1 MSRPPDRL
9 PSNYWRQ
16 FVATSISNVG
26 DGMAHAAA
34 PLLALSL
41 TNDARLIAGVS
52 FAAFLPWLVLTL
64 PAGVYIDRFNR
75 KHLMITVNVIRA
87 VLYSVIGFSAWQGS
101 LTMWSLMLILLGV
114 GCCEVI
120 FDMSAQA
127 FLPAIVPP
135 ELLEKANG
143 RLYTAEVVSNNFI
156 GLPLGALTFVAA
168 VGIPFGANA
177 ASFALSAMLVSSI
190 HVPSVVTTQTQSQ
203 IVSQTFRK
211 DLAEGFSWLWSNK
224 LLRTLAIMLGI
235 TNMATMFGDA
245 IFVKYAADELG
256 VTGTGYG
263 FLLSLMAIGSIIG
276 GFIGDRISKRFGVPV
291 SIVASFGVF
300 STVGL
305 VYYFLPHIWSVA
317 IAVGVMGLASTTW
330 NIVTVSLRQ
339 RIIPSELFGRVNS
352 VYRLIGTGS
361 ISIGA
366 LIGGQIAYSQGL
378 RAPYLAS
385 VIVGCIALAIGG
397 PILYRLA
404 SDYIHPEETPAPPSI
419 K

>member
-1 MSRPPDRL
+1 MSRSPNSL

-16 FVATSISNVG
+16 FIATSISNVG
-26 DGMAHAAA
+26 DGMEHAAA

-41 TNDARLIAGVS
+41 TRDPRLIAGVS
-52 FAAFLPWLVLTL
+52 FATALPWLVLTL

-75 KHLMITVNVIRA
+75 KHLMVAVNAIRT
-87 VLYSVIGFSAWQGS
+87 VLYGLIAYSAWQGS
-101 LTMWSLMLILLGV
+101 LTIWSFMVILLGV

-135 ELLEKANG
+135 DLLEKANG
-143 RLYTAEVVSNNFI
+143 RLYTAEVIANSFV
-156 GLPLGALTFVAA
+156 GLPLGAWAFVAA

-177 ASFALSAMLVSSI
+177 ASFALAALLVSTI
-190 HVPSVVTTQTQSQ
+190 HLPSKDQPAVNVQPQS
-203 IVSQTFRK
+203 FRA
-211 DLAEGFSWLWSNK
+211 DLAEGVKWLWANK
-224 LLRTLAIMLGI
+224 LIRTLAIMLGI

-256 VTGTGYG
+256 VTGRGYG
-263 FLLSLMAIGSIIG
+263 LLLSLMAIGSIVG
-276 GFIGDRISKRFGVPV
+276 GFVGDRIAKRLGPPLAM
-291 SIVASFGVF
+291 ITSFGVF

-305 VYYFLPHIWSVA
+305 IYFFMPHIWSVA
-317 IAVGVMGLASTTW
+317 IAVSVMGLAGTTW

-339 RIIPSELFGRVNS
+339 RIIPAELFGRVNS

-361 ISIGA
+361 ISLGA
-366 LIGGQIAYSQGL
+366 LIGGQIAYSYGL
-378 RAPYLAS
+378 RSPYLAS
-385 VIVGCIALAIGG
+385 VFVGCIAFAVGG

-404 SDYIHPEETPAPPSI
+404 SNYIPPAETPAPPSI

>member
-1 MSRPPDRL
+1 MSRSPNSL

-16 FVATSISNVG
+16 FIATSISNVG
-26 DGMAHAAA
+26 DGMEHAAA

-41 TNDARLIAGVS
+41 TRDPRLIAGVS
-52 FAAFLPWLVLTL
+52 FATALPWLVLTL

-75 KHLMITVNVIRA
+75 KHLMVAVNAIRT
-87 VLYSVIGFSAWQGS
+87 VLYALIAYSAWQGS
-101 LTMWSLMLILLGV
+101 LTIWSFMLILLGV

-135 ELLEKANG
+135 DLLEKANG
-143 RLYTAEVVSNNFI
+143 RLYTAEVIANSFV
-156 GLPLGALTFVAA
+156 GLPLGAWAFVAA

-177 ASFALSAMLVSSI
+177 ASFALAALLVSTI
-190 HVPSVVTTQTQSQ
+190 HLPSKDQPAVNVRPQS
-203 IVSQTFRK
+203 FRA
-211 DLAEGFSWLWSNK
+211 DLAEGVKWLWANK
-224 LLRTLAIMLGI
+224 LIRTLAIMLGI

-256 VTGTGYG
+256 VTGRGYG
-263 FLLSLMAIGSIIG
+263 LLLSLMAIGSIVG
-276 GFIGDRISKRFGVPV
+276 GFVGDRIAKRLGPPLAM
-291 SIVASFGVF
+291 ITSFGVF

-305 VYYFLPHIWSVA
+305 IYFFMPHIWSVA
-317 IAVGVMGLASTTW
+317 IAVSVMGLAGTTW

-339 RIIPSELFGRVNS
+339 RIIPAELFGRVNS

-361 ISIGA
+361 ISLGA
-366 LIGGQIAYSQGL
+366 LIGGQIAYSYGL
-378 RAPYLAS
+378 RSPYLAS
-385 VIVGCIALAIGG
+385 VFVGCIAFAVGG

-404 SDYIHPEETPAPPSI
+404 SNYIPPAETPAPPSI

>member
-1 MSRPPDRL
+1 MSRSPNSL

-16 FVATSISNVG
+16 FIATSISNVG
-26 DGMAHAAA
+26 YGMEHAAA

-41 TNDARLIAGVS
+41 THDPRLIAGVS
-52 FAAFLPWLVLTL
+52 FATALPWLVLTL

-75 KHLMITVNVIRA
+75 KHLMVTVNAIRT
-87 VLYSVIGFSAWQGS
+87 VLYALIAYSAWQGS
-101 LTMWSLMLILLGV
+101 LTIWSFMLILLGV

-135 ELLEKANG
+135 DLLEKANG
-143 RLYTAEVVSNNFI
+143 RLYTAEVIANSFV
-156 GLPLGALTFVAA
+156 GLPLGAWAFVAA

-177 ASFALSAMLVSSI
+177 ASFALAALLVSTI
-190 HVPSVVTTQTQSQ
+190 HLPSKDQPAVNVQPQS
-203 IVSQTFRK
+203 FRA
-211 DLAEGFSWLWSNK
+211 DLAEGVKWLWANK
-224 LLRTLAIMLGI
+224 LIRTLAIMLGI

-256 VTGTGYG
+256 VTGRGYG
-263 FLLSLMAIGSIIG
+263 LLLSLMAIGSIVG
-276 GFIGDRISKRFGVPV
+276 GFVGDRIAKRLGPPLAM
-291 SIVASFGVF
+291 ITSFGVF

-305 VYYFLPHIWSVA
+305 IYFFMPHIWSVA
-317 IAVGVMGLASTTW
+317 IAVSVMGLAGTTW

-339 RIIPSELFGRVNS
+339 RIIPAELFGRVNS

-361 ISIGA
+361 ISLGA
-366 LIGGQIAYSQGL
+366 LIGGQIAYSYGL
-378 RAPYLAS
+378 RSPYLAS
-385 VIVGCIALAIGG
+385 VFVGCIAFAVGG

-404 SDYIHPEETPAPPSI
+404 SNYIPPAETPAPPSI

>member
-1 MSRPPDRL
+1 MSRSPNSL

-16 FVATSISNVG
+16 FIATSISNVG
-26 DGMAHAAA
+26 DGMEHAAA

-41 TNDARLIAGVS
+41 THDPRLIAGVS
-52 FAAFLPWLVLTL
+52 FATALPWLVLTL

-75 KHLMITVNVIRA
+75 KHLMVAVNAIRT
-87 VLYSVIGFSAWQGS
+87 VLYALIAYSAWQGS
-101 LTMWSLMLILLGV
+101 LTIWSFMLILLGV

-135 ELLEKANG
+135 DLLEKANG
-143 RLYTAEVVSNNFI
+143 RLYTAEVIANSFV
-156 GLPLGALTFVAA
+156 GLPLGAWAFVAA

-177 ASFALSAMLVSSI
+177 ASFALAALLVSTI
-190 HVPSVVTTQTQSQ
+190 HLPSKDQPAVNVQPQS
-203 IVSQTFRK
+203 FRA
-211 DLAEGFSWLWSNK
+211 DLAEGVKWLWANK
-224 LLRTLAIMLGI
+224 LIRTLAIMLGI

-256 VTGTGYG
+256 VTGRGYG
-263 FLLSLMAIGSIIG
+263 LLLSLMAIGSIVG
-276 GFIGDRISKRFGVPV
+276 GFVGDRIAKRLGPPLAM
-291 SIVASFGVF
+291 ITSFGVF

-305 VYYFLPHIWSVA
+305 IYFFMPHIWSVA
-317 IAVGVMGLASTTW
+317 IAVSVMGLAGTTW

-339 RIIPSELFGRVNS
+339 RIIPAELFGRVNS

-361 ISIGA
+361 ISLGA
-366 LIGGQIAYSQGL
+366 LIGGQIAYSYGL
-378 RAPYLAS
+378 RSPYLAS
-385 VIVGCIALAIGG
+385 VFVGCIAFAVGG

-404 SDYIHPEETPAPPSI
+404 SNYIPPAETPAPPSI

>member
-1 MSRPPDRL
+1 MSRSPNSL

-16 FVATSISNVG
+16 FIATSISNVG
-26 DGMAHAAA
+26 DGMEHAAA

-41 TNDARLIAGVS
+41 THDPRLIAGVS
-52 FAAFLPWLVLTL
+52 FATALPWLVLTL

-75 KHLMITVNVIRA
+75 KKLMVAVNAIRT
-87 VLYSVIGFSAWQGS
+87 VLYALIAYSAWQGS
-101 LTMWSLMLILLGV
+101 LTIWSFMLILLGV

-135 ELLEKANG
+135 DLLEKANG
-143 RLYTAEVVSNNFI
+143 RLSTAEVIANSFV
-156 GLPLGALTFVAA
+156 GLPLGAWAFVAA

-177 ASFALSAMLVSSI
+177 ASFALAALLVSTI
-190 HVPSVVTTQTQSQ
+190 HLPSKDQPAVNVQPQS
-203 IVSQTFRK
+203 FRA
-211 DLAEGFSWLWSNK
+211 DLAEGVKWLWANK
-224 LLRTLAIMLGI
+224 LIRTLAIMLGI

-256 VTGTGYG
+256 VTGRGYG
-263 FLLSLMAIGSIIG
+263 LLLSLMAIGSIVG
-276 GFIGDRISKRFGVPV
+276 GFVGDRIAKRLGPPLAM
-291 SIVASFGVF
+291 ITSFGVF

-305 VYYFLPHIWSVA
+305 IYFFMPHIWSVA
-317 IAVGVMGLASTTW
+317 IAVSVMGLAGTTW

-339 RIIPSELFGRVNS
+339 RIIPAELFGRVNS

-361 ISIGA
+361 ISLGA
-366 LIGGQIAYSQGL
+366 LIGGQIAYSYGL
-378 RAPYLAS
+378 RSPYLAS
-385 VIVGCIALAIGG
+385 VFVGCVAFAVGG

-404 SDYIHPEETPAPPSI
+404 SNYIPPAETPAPPSI

>member
-1 MSRPPDRL
+1 MSRSPNSL

-16 FVATSISNVG
+16 FIATSISNVG
-26 DGMAHAAA
+26 DGMEHAAA

-41 TNDARLIAGVS
+41 THDPRLIAGVS
-52 FAAFLPWLVLTL
+52 FATALPWLVLTL

-75 KHLMITVNVIRA
+75 KKLMVAVNAIRT
-87 VLYSVIGFSAWQGS
+87 VLYALIAYSAWQGS
-101 LTMWSLMLILLGV
+101 LTIWSFMLILLGV

-135 ELLEKANG
+135 DLLEKANG
-143 RLYTAEVVSNNFI
+143 RLYTAEVIANSFV
-156 GLPLGALTFVAA
+156 GLPLGAWAFVAA

-177 ASFALSAMLVSSI
+177 ASFALAALLVSTI
-190 HVPSVVTTQTQSQ
+190 HLPSKDQPAVNVRPQS
-203 IVSQTFRK
+203 FRA
-211 DLAEGFSWLWSNK
+211 DLAEGVKWLWANK
-224 LLRTLAIMLGI
+224 LIRTLAIMLGI

-256 VTGTGYG
+256 VTGRGYG
-263 FLLSLMAIGSIIG
+263 LLLSLMAIGSIVG
-276 GFIGDRISKRFGVPV
+276 GFVGDRIAKRLGPPLAM
-291 SIVASFGVF
+291 ITSFGVF

-305 VYYFLPHIWSVA
+305 IYFFMPHIWSVA
-317 IAVGVMGLASTTW
+317 IAVSVMGLAGTTW

-339 RIIPSELFGRVNS
+339 RIIPAELFGRVNS

-361 ISIGA
+361 ISLGA
-366 LIGGQIAYSQGL
+366 LIGGQIAYSYGL
-378 RAPYLAS
+378 RSPYLAS
-385 VIVGCIALAIGG
+385 VFVGCIAFAVGG

-404 SDYIHPEETPAPPSI
+404 SNYIPPAETPAPPSI

>member
-385 VIVGCIALAIGG
+385 VIVGCIALAIC
-397 PILYRLA
+397 
-404 SDYIHPEETPAPPSI
+404 
-419 K
+419 

>member
-1 MSRPPDRL
+1 MSRSPNSL

-16 FVATSISNVG
+16 FIATSISNVG
-26 DGMAHAAA
+26 DGMEHAAA

-41 TNDARLIAGVS
+41 THDPRLIAGVS
-52 FAAFLPWLVLTL
+52 FATALPWLVLTL

-75 KHLMITVNVIRA
+75 KHLMVAVNAIRT
-87 VLYSVIGFSAWQGS
+87 VLYGLIAYSAWQGS
-101 LTMWSLMLILLGV
+101 LTIWSFMVILLGV

-135 ELLEKANG
+135 DLLEKANG
-143 RLYTAEVVSNNFI
+143 RLYTAEVIANSFV
-156 GLPLGALTFVAA
+156 GLPLGAWAFVAA

-177 ASFALSAMLVSSI
+177 ASFALAALLVSTI
-190 HVPSVVTTQTQSQ
+190 HLPSKDQPAVNVRPQS
-203 IVSQTFRK
+203 FRA
-211 DLAEGFSWLWSNK
+211 DLAEGVKWLWANK
-224 LLRTLAIMLGI
+224 LIRTLAIMLGI

-256 VTGTGYG
+256 VTGRGYG
-263 FLLSLMAIGSIIG
+263 LLLSLMAIGSIVG
-276 GFIGDRISKRFGVPV
+276 GFVGDRIAKRLGPPLAM
-291 SIVASFGVF
+291 ITSFGVF

-305 VYYFLPHIWSVA
+305 IYFFMPHIWSVA
-317 IAVGVMGLASTTW
+317 IAVSVMGLAGTTW

-339 RIIPSELFGRVNS
+339 RIIPAELFGRVNS

-361 ISIGA
+361 ISLGA
-366 LIGGQIAYSQGL
+366 LIGGQIAYSYGL
-378 RAPYLAS
+378 RSPYLAS
-385 VIVGCIALAIGG
+385 VFVGCIAFAVGG

-404 SDYIHPEETPAPPSI
+404 SNYIPPAETPAPPSI

>member
-1 MSRPPDRL
+1 MSRSPNSL

-16 FVATSISNVG
+16 FIATSISNVG
-26 DGMAHAAA
+26 DGMEHAAA

-41 TNDARLIAGVS
+41 THDPRLIAGVS
-52 FAAFLPWLVLTL
+52 FATALPWLVLTL

-75 KHLMITVNVIRA
+75 KKLMVAVNAIRT
-87 VLYSVIGFSAWQGS
+87 VLYALIAYSAWQGS
-101 LTMWSLMLILLGV
+101 LTIWSFMLILLGV

-135 ELLEKANG
+135 DLLEKANG
-143 RLYTAEVVSNNFI
+143 RLYTAEVIANSFV
-156 GLPLGALTFVAA
+156 GLPLGAWAFVAA

-177 ASFALSAMLVSSI
+177 ASFALAALLVSTI
-190 HVPSVVTTQTQSQ
+190 HLPSKDQPAVNVQPQS
-203 IVSQTFRK
+203 FRA
-211 DLAEGFSWLWSNK
+211 DLAEGVKWLWANK
-224 LLRTLAIMLGI
+224 LIRTLTIMLGI

-256 VTGTGYG
+256 VTGRGYG
-263 FLLSLMAIGSIIG
+263 LLLSLMAIGSIVG
-276 GFIGDRISKRFGVPV
+276 GFVGDRIAKRLGPPLAM
-291 SIVASFGVF
+291 ITSFGVF

-305 VYYFLPHIWSVA
+305 IYFFMPHIWSVA
-317 IAVGVMGLASTTW
+317 IAVSVMGLAGTTW

-339 RIIPSELFGRVNS
+339 RIIPAELFGRVNS

-361 ISIGA
+361 ISLGA
-366 LIGGQIAYSQGL
+366 LIGGQIAYSYGL
-378 RAPYLAS
+378 RSPYLAS
-385 VIVGCIALAIGG
+385 VFVGCVAFAVGG

-404 SDYIHPEETPAPPSI
+404 SNYIPPAETPAPPSI

>member
-1 MSRPPDRL
+1 MSRSPNSL

-16 FVATSISNVG
+16 FIATSISNVG
-26 DGMAHAAA
+26 DGMEHAAA

-41 TNDARLIAGVS
+41 TRDPRLIAGVS
-52 FAAFLPWLVLTL
+52 FATALPWLVLTL

-75 KHLMITVNVIRA
+75 KHLMVAVNAIRT
-87 VLYSVIGFSAWQGS
+87 VLYALIAYSAWQGS
-101 LTMWSLMLILLGV
+101 LTIWSFMVILLGV

-135 ELLEKANG
+135 DLLEKANG
-143 RLYTAEVVSNNFI
+143 RLYTAEVIANSFV
-156 GLPLGALTFVAA
+156 GLPLGAWAFVAA

-177 ASFALSAMLVSSI
+177 ASFALAALLVSTI
-190 HVPSVVTTQTQSQ
+190 HLPSKDQPAVNVQPQS
-203 IVSQTFRK
+203 FRA
-211 DLAEGFSWLWSNK
+211 DLAEGVKWLWANK
-224 LLRTLAIMLGI
+224 LIRTLAIMLGI

-256 VTGTGYG
+256 VTGRGYG
-263 FLLSLMAIGSIIG
+263 LLLSLMAIGSIVG
-276 GFIGDRISKRFGVPV
+276 GFVGDRIAKRLGPPLAM
-291 SIVASFGVF
+291 ITSFGVF

-305 VYYFLPHIWSVA
+305 IYFFMPHIWSVA
-317 IAVGVMGLASTTW
+317 IAVSVMGLAGTTW

-339 RIIPSELFGRVNS
+339 RIIPAELFGRVNS

-361 ISIGA
+361 ISLGA
-366 LIGGQIAYSQGL
+366 LIGGQIAYSYGL
-378 RAPYLAS
+378 RSPYLAS
-385 VIVGCIALAIGG
+385 VFVGCIAFAVGG

-404 SDYIHPEETPAPPSI
+404 SNYIPPAETPAPPSI

>member
-1 MSRPPDRL
+1 MTRSPNSL

-16 FVATSISNVG
+16 FIATSISNVG
-26 DGMAHAAA
+26 DGMEHAAA

-41 TNDARLIAGVS
+41 THDPRLIAGVS
-52 FAAFLPWLVLTL
+52 FATALPWLVLTL

-75 KHLMITVNVIRA
+75 KHLMVTVNAIRT
-87 VLYSVIGFSAWQGS
+87 VLYALIAYSAWQGS
-101 LTMWSLMLILLGV
+101 LTIWSFMLILLGV

-135 ELLEKANG
+135 DLLEKANG
-143 RLYTAEVVSNNFI
+143 RLYTAEVIANSFV
-156 GLPLGALTFVAA
+156 GLPLGAWAFVAA

-177 ASFALSAMLVSSI
+177 ASFALAALLVSTI
-190 HVPSVVTTQTQSQ
+190 HLPSKDQPAVNVQPQS
-203 IVSQTFRK
+203 FRA
-211 DLAEGFSWLWSNK
+211 DLAEGVKWLWANK
-224 LLRTLAIMLGI
+224 LIRTLAIMLGI

-256 VTGTGYG
+256 VTGRGYG
-263 FLLSLMAIGSIIG
+263 LLLSLMAIGSIVG
-276 GFIGDRISKRFGVPV
+276 GFVGDRIAKRLGPPLAM
-291 SIVASFGVF
+291 ITSFGVF

-305 VYYFLPHIWSVA
+305 IYFFMPHIWSVA
-317 IAVGVMGLASTTW
+317 IAVSVMGLASTTW

-339 RIIPSELFGRVNS
+339 RIIPAELFGRVNS

-361 ISIGA
+361 ISLGA
-366 LIGGQIAYSQGL
+366 LIGGQIAYSYGL
-378 RAPYLAS
+378 RSPYLAS
-385 VIVGCIALAIGG
+385 VFVGCIAFAVGG

-404 SDYIHPEETPAPPSI
+404 SNYIPPAETPAPPSI

>member
-1 MSRPPDRL
+1 MSRSPNSL

-16 FVATSISNVG
+16 FIATSISNVG
-26 DGMAHAAA
+26 DGMEHAAA

-41 TNDARLIAGVS
+41 THDPRLIAGVS
-52 FAAFLPWLVLTL
+52 FATALPWLVLTL

-75 KHLMITVNVIRA
+75 KHLMVAVNAIRT
-87 VLYSVIGFSAWQGS
+87 VLYGLIAYSAWQGS
-101 LTMWSLMLILLGV
+101 LTIWSFMVILLGV

-135 ELLEKANG
+135 DLLEKANG
-143 RLYTAEVVSNNFI
+143 RLYTAEVIANSFV
-156 GLPLGALTFVAA
+156 GLPLGAWAFVAA

-177 ASFALSAMLVSSI
+177 ASFALAALLVSTI
-190 HVPSVVTTQTQSQ
+190 HLPSKDQPAVNVQPQS
-203 IVSQTFRK
+203 FRA
-211 DLAEGFSWLWSNK
+211 DLAEGVKWLWANK
-224 LLRTLAIMLGI
+224 LIRTLAIMLGI

-256 VTGTGYG
+256 VTGRGYG
-263 FLLSLMAIGSIIG
+263 LLLSLMAIGSIVG
-276 GFIGDRISKRFGVPV
+276 GFVGDRIAKRLGPPLAM
-291 SIVASFGVF
+291 ITSFGVF

-305 VYYFLPHIWSVA
+305 IYFFMPHIWSVA
-317 IAVGVMGLASTTW
+317 IAVSVMGLAGTTW

-339 RIIPSELFGRVNS
+339 RIIPAELFGRVNS

-361 ISIGA
+361 ISLGA
-366 LIGGQIAYSQGL
+366 LIGGQIAYSYGL
-378 RAPYLAS
+378 RSPYLAS
-385 VIVGCIALAIGG
+385 VFVGCIAFAVGG

-404 SDYIHPEETPAPPSI
+404 SNYIPPAETPAPPSI

>member
-26 DGMAHAAA
+26 DGMEHAAA

-41 TNDARLIAGVS
+41 TRDPRLIAGVS
-52 FAAFLPWLVLTL
+52 FATALPWLVLTL

-75 KHLMITVNVIRA
+75 KHLMIAVNVIRTI
-87 VLYSVIGFSAWQGS
+87 LYSIIAYGAWQGS
-101 LTMWSLMLILLGV
+101 LTIWSFMFILLGV
-114 GCCEVI
+114 GSCEVI

-127 FLPAIVPP
+127 FLPALVSP

-143 RLYTAEVVSNNFI
+143 RLYMAEVIANSFV
-156 GLPLGALTFVAA
+156 GLPLGAWAFVAA
-168 VGIPFGANA
+168 VGLPFGANA
-177 ASFALSAMLVSSI
+177 ASFALAAVLVSTI
-190 HVPSVVTTQTQSQ
+190 RLPPTALPAARLQRQS
-203 IVSQTFRK
+203 FNA
-211 DLAEGFSWLWSNK
+211 DLMEGIRWLWGNK
-224 LLRTLAIMLGI
+224 LIRTLAIMLGI

-256 VTGTGYG
+256 VTGRGYG
-263 FLLSLMAIGSIIG
+263 LLLSLMAIGSIVG
-276 GFIGDRISKRFGVPV
+276 GFVGDRIARRLGAPV
-291 SIVASFGVF
+291 AMIASFEVF

-305 VYYFLPHIWSVA
+305 IYYFMPHIWSVA
-317 IAVGVMGLASTTW
+317 IAVSVMGLAGTTW

-339 RIIPSELFGRVNS
+339 RIIPADLFGRVNS

-361 ISIGA
+361 ISLGA
-366 LIGGQIAYSQGL
+366 LIGGQIAYSNGL
-378 RAPYLAS
+378 RSPYLAS
-385 VIVGCIALAIGG
+385 VFVGCIALAIGG

-404 SDYIHPEETPAPPSI
+404 SNYIPPEETPAPPSI

>member
-1 MSRPPDRL
+1 MSRSPNSL

-16 FVATSISNVG
+16 FIATSISNVG
-26 DGMAHAAA
+26 DGMEHAAA

-41 TNDARLIAGVS
+41 THDPRLIAGVS
-52 FAAFLPWLVLTL
+52 FATALPWLVLTL

-75 KHLMITVNVIRA
+75 KHLMVAVNAIRT
-87 VLYSVIGFSAWQGS
+87 VLYGLIAYSAWQGS
-101 LTMWSLMLILLGV
+101 LTIWSFMLILLGV

-135 ELLEKANG
+135 DLLEKANG
-143 RLYTAEVVSNNFI
+143 RLYTAEVIANSFV
-156 GLPLGALTFVAA
+156 GLPLGAWAFVAA

-177 ASFALSAMLVSSI
+177 ASFALAALLVSTI
-190 HVPSVVTTQTQSQ
+190 HLPSKDQPAVNVQPQS
-203 IVSQTFRK
+203 FRA
-211 DLAEGFSWLWSNK
+211 DLAEGVKWLWANK
-224 LLRTLAIMLGI
+224 LIRTLAIMLGI

-256 VTGTGYG
+256 VTGRGYG
-263 FLLSLMAIGSIIG
+263 LLLSLMAIGSIVG
-276 GFIGDRISKRFGVPV
+276 GFVGDRIAKRLGPPLAM
-291 SIVASFGVF
+291 ITSFGVF

-305 VYYFLPHIWSVA
+305 IYFFMPHIWSVA
-317 IAVGVMGLASTTW
+317 IAVSVMGLAGTTW

-339 RIIPSELFGRVNS
+339 RIIPAELFGRVNS

-361 ISIGA
+361 ISLGA
-366 LIGGQIAYSQGL
+366 LIGGQIAYSYGL
-378 RAPYLAS
+378 RSPYLAS
-385 VIVGCIALAIGG
+385 VFVGCVAFAVGG

-404 SDYIHPEETPAPPSI
+404 SNYIPPAETPAPPSI

>member
-404 SDYIHPEETPAPPSI
+404 SDYIP
-419 K
+419 

>member
-1 MSRPPDRL
+1 MTRSPNSL

-16 FVATSISNVG
+16 FIATSISNVG
-26 DGMAHAAA
+26 DGMEHAAA

-41 TNDARLIAGVS
+41 TRDPRLIAGVS
-52 FAAFLPWLVLTL
+52 FATALPWLVLTL

-75 KHLMITVNVIRA
+75 KHLMVAVNAIRT
-87 VLYSVIGFSAWQGS
+87 VLYALIAYSAWQGS
-101 LTMWSLMLILLGV
+101 LTIWSFMLILLGV

-135 ELLEKANG
+135 DLLEKANG
-143 RLYTAEVVSNNFI
+143 RLYTAEVIANSFV
-156 GLPLGALTFVAA
+156 GLPLGAWAFVAA

-177 ASFALSAMLVSSI
+177 ASFALAALLVSTI
-190 HVPSVVTTQTQSQ
+190 HLPSKDQPAVNVQPQS
-203 IVSQTFRK
+203 FRA
-211 DLAEGFSWLWSNK
+211 DLAEGVKWLWANK
-224 LLRTLAIMLGI
+224 LIRTLAIMLGI

-256 VTGTGYG
+256 VTGRGYG
-263 FLLSLMAIGSIIG
+263 LLLSLMAIGSIVG
-276 GFIGDRISKRFGVPV
+276 GFVGDRIAKRLGPPLAM
-291 SIVASFGVF
+291 ITSFGVF

-305 VYYFLPHIWSVA
+305 IYFFMPHIWSVA
-317 IAVGVMGLASTTW
+317 IAVSVMGLAGTTW

-339 RIIPSELFGRVNS
+339 RIIPAELFGRVNS

-361 ISIGA
+361 ISLGA
-366 LIGGQIAYSQGL
+366 LIGGQIAYSYGL
-378 RAPYLAS
+378 RSPYLAS
-385 VIVGCIALAIGG
+385 VFVGCIAFAVGG

-404 SDYIHPEETPAPPSI
+404 SNYIPPAETPAPPSI

>member
-1 MSRPPDRL
+1 MSRSPNSL

-16 FVATSISNVG
+16 FIATSISNVG
-26 DGMAHAAA
+26 DGMEHAAA

-41 TNDARLIAGVS
+41 TRDPRLIAGVS
-52 FAAFLPWLVLTL
+52 FATALPWLVLTL

-75 KHLMITVNVIRA
+75 KHLMIAVNAIRT
-87 VLYSVIGFSAWQGS
+87 VLYGLIAYSAWQGS
-101 LTMWSLMLILLGV
+101 LTIWSFMLILLGV

-135 ELLEKANG
+135 DLLEKANG
-143 RLYTAEVVSNNFI
+143 RLYTAEVIANSFV
-156 GLPLGALTFVAA
+156 GLPLGAWAFVAA

-177 ASFALSAMLVSSI
+177 ASFALAALLVSTI
-190 HVPSVVTTQTQSQ
+190 HLPSKDQPAVNVQPQS
-203 IVSQTFRK
+203 FRA
-211 DLAEGFSWLWSNK
+211 DLAEGVKWLWANK
-224 LLRTLAIMLGI
+224 LIRTLAIMLGI

-256 VTGTGYG
+256 VTGRGYG
-263 FLLSLMAIGSIIG
+263 LLLSLMAIGSIVG
-276 GFIGDRISKRFGVPV
+276 GFVGDRIAKRLGPPLAM
-291 SIVASFGVF
+291 ITSFGVF

-305 VYYFLPHIWSVA
+305 IYFFMPHIWSVA
-317 IAVGVMGLASTTW
+317 IAVSVMGLAGTTW

-339 RIIPSELFGRVNS
+339 RIIPAELFGRVNS

-361 ISIGA
+361 ISLGA
-366 LIGGQIAYSQGL
+366 LIGGQIAYSYGL
-378 RAPYLAS
+378 RSPYLAS
-385 VIVGCIALAIGG
+385 VFVGCIAFAVGG

-404 SDYIHPEETPAPPSI
+404 SNYIPPAETPAPPSI

>member
-1 MSRPPDRL
+1 MSRSPNSL

-16 FVATSISNVG
+16 FIATSISNVG
-26 DGMAHAAA
+26 DGMEHAAA

-41 TNDARLIAGVS
+41 THDPRLIAGVS
-52 FAAFLPWLVLTL
+52 FATALPWLVLTL

-75 KHLMITVNVIRA
+75 KKLMVAVNAIRT
-87 VLYSVIGFSAWQGS
+87 VLYALIAYSAWQGS
-101 LTMWSLMLILLGV
+101 LTIWSFMLILLGV

-135 ELLEKANG
+135 DLLEKANG
-143 RLYTAEVVSNNFI
+143 RLYTAEVIANSFV
-156 GLPLGALTFVAA
+156 GLPLGAWAFVAA

-177 ASFALSAMLVSSI
+177 ASFALAALLVSTI
-190 HVPSVVTTQTQSQ
+190 HLPSKDQPAVNVQPQS
-203 IVSQTFRK
+203 FRA
-211 DLAEGFSWLWSNK
+211 DLAEGVKWLWANK
-224 LLRTLAIMLGI
+224 LIRTLAIMLGI

-256 VTGTGYG
+256 VTGRGYG
-263 FLLSLMAIGSIIG
+263 LLLSLMAIGSIVG
-276 GFIGDRISKRFGVPV
+276 GFVGDRIAKRLGPPLAM
-291 SIVASFGVF
+291 ITSFGVF

-305 VYYFLPHIWSVA
+305 IYFFMPHIWSVA
-317 IAVGVMGLASTTW
+317 IAVSVMGLAGTTW

-339 RIIPSELFGRVNS
+339 RIIPAELFGRVNS

-361 ISIGA
+361 ISLGA
-366 LIGGQIAYSQGL
+366 LIGGQIAYSYGL
-378 RAPYLAS
+378 RSPYLAS
-385 VIVGCIALAIGG
+385 VFVGCIAFAVGG

-404 SDYIHPEETPAPPSI
+404 SNYIPPAETPAPPSI